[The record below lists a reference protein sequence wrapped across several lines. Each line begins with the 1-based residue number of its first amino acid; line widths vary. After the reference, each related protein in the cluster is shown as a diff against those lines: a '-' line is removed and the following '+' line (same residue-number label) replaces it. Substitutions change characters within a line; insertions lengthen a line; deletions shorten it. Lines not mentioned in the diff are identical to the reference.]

1 MSTFSAFNPATQ
13 PASSL
18 VSAIFGGSSGVALVP
33 ESITVRY
40 GTLDGQPSIS
50 FYDGSLTALG
60 IGAGLLL
67 TSGDSTPPLEN
78 TSGSYGDGLDNATT
92 GESDLQATVNGAFTG
107 AGDVQDVTLLQFTIN
122 VTDPAATGLR
132 FDVVF
137 GSDEYPEFSNTS
149 FVDVAGV
156 YVNGVDYALFN
167 GNAKQPLS
175 VIDDNLT
182 AGNFRDNQAGT
193 LPIEYDGVSGRLQ
206 VTAPLHAGANTIKIA
221 IADTGDSIYDSG
233 IFVSGLQ
240 AVNYAG
246 YGLAQQV
253 AVSGTAPVTDT
264 TDNQVYQGDSANN
277 VVQLV
282 GGHDVVDGG
291 AGIDTVKYS
300 FGTSDVTS
308 FSWDGLVLMLNQGIN
323 AYTLLQVERVHL
335 IDGLYALD
343 TSLGQNTLDVYAL
356 LFAGFAQ
363 APDVSTL
370 SGWVAQADTLLQAA
384 GNDLGDVAQLM
395 IDHYASG
402 VSNADFV
409 SYLFQMVIGRAPST
423 AEVQSY
429 TGMIGAGQTFGT
441 QGDLLA
447 FAAMDGI
454 TTGKLVDVVGS
465 IQALDAGAFV

>member
-1 MSTFSAFNPATQ
+1 
-13 PASSL
+13 
-18 VSAIFGGSSGVALVP
+18 
-33 ESITVRY
+33 
-40 GTLDGQPSIS
+40 
-50 FYDGSLTALG
+50 
-60 IGAGLLL
+60 
-67 TSGDSTPPLEN
+67 
-78 TSGSYGDGLDNATT
+78 
-92 GESDLQATVNGAFTG
+92 
-107 AGDVQDVTLLQFTIN
+107 

-264 TDNQVYQGDSANN
+264 TENQVYQGDSGNN

-282 GGHDVVDGG
+282 GGQDVVDGG
-291 AGIDTVKYS
+291 TGIDKVKYA
-300 FGTSDVTS
+300 FGMSGIS
-308 FSWDGLVLMLNQGIN
+308 GYSWDGHVLTVQNGVNSSTLVN
-323 AYTLLQVERVHL
+323 VERVQL
-335 IDGLYALD
+335 ADGSLYALD
-343 TSLGQNTLDVYAL
+343 TAQGQNTFDVYAL
-356 LFAGFAQ
+356 LFAGFAH
-363 APDVSTL
+363 APDESTL

-384 GNDLGDVAQLM
+384 GNDLGDVAQSM

-409 SYLFQMVIGRAPST
+409 SYLYQMVIGHAPST

-429 TGMIGAGQTFGT
+429 AGMIGAGQTFGT

-447 FAAMDGI
+447 YAAMDAI
-454 TTGKLVDVVGS
+454 TIGKMVGVVGS